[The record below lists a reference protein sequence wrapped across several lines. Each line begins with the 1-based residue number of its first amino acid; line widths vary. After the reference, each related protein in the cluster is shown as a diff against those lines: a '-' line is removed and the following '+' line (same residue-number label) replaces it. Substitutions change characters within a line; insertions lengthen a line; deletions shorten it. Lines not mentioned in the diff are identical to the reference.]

1 MLTPKR
7 RVWAIVTIIVF
18 GGLLRIFY
26 AVDFPLSGDETGG
39 LLQASGQAVGYED
52 RLGEENI
59 PISEIKKF
67 ISYSKDF
74 SARDVLG
81 SLRHRGMHP
90 PFYYLGL
97 HYVLKYIGNDAF
109 TLRLISIFLSLL
121 CVVYIYRLGR
131 AVYDE
136 NVGLCSAF
144 LLAISTYGVMY
155 GTMVRPYPL
164 AMLISLISTL
174 QAYELSKADELRF
187 SNKKLFLYAITVLIG
202 LYTIYHFVFVFVFQI
217 VFLAMSNLRNK
228 KSLWVIIAVTA
239 MIFVLYLP
247 WVPSLLDQLRK
258 VRGNQYYFHGKISLL
273 SFAESV
279 MRINFAIRG
288 SAVPLVIIK
297 ILIAAMIYTIILVG
311 CYFSLRDKTRRFFI
325 LALIVYLLSCYIADN
340 ILNTNTLT
348 WGKFLFFIIP
358 ISFILLAAGIP
369 RITERYRI
377 RTIFIVLCCGLLL
390 GKSIA
395 VCYYKPGF
403 DGPLYLRPFRDSISK
418 ALGQDQKGLVIINT
432 VARRYLLSLVHVI
445 ETPVDMKIMHADD
458 VESELPRISNLE
470 DYDFVFITNCYVH
483 YREQSFYSY
492 ADIKDISNYLSK
504 YGFRLIEP
512 SELEHEA
519 GKSTLHIFGK
529 GVP

>member
-1 MLTPKR
+1 MFRPKTQIL
-7 RVWAIVTIIVF
+7 AIVIVAAI
-18 GGLLRIFY
+18 LRIFY
-26 AVDFPLSGDETGG
+26 AMDVPLSGDEALG
-39 LLQASGQAVGYED
+39 LLKASGQAVGYED
-52 RLGEENI
+52 RLGEENV

-67 ISYSKDF
+67 VSYSKGF
-74 SARDVLG
+74 SVRDVLG

-97 HYVLKYIGNDAF
+97 HYVLKYIGGGGF

-155 GTMVRPYPL
+155 GAMVRPYPL
-164 AMLISLISTL
+164 AMLICLISTL
-174 QAYELSKADELRF
+174 QAYELSTADELRF

-202 LYTIYHFVFVFVFQI
+202 LYTIYHFVFVFVFQT
-217 VFLAMSNLRNK
+217 VFLAISNLRKK
-228 KSLWVIIAVTA
+228 KSLLIIIAITA
-239 MIFVLYLP
+239 IIFVLYLP

-258 VRGNQYYFHGKISLL
+258 VRGDQYYFHGKISLL
-273 SFAESV
+273 SFAECV
-279 MRINFAIRG
+279 IRINFATRG
-288 SAVPLVIIK
+288 SAGPLVIIK
-297 ILIAAMIYTIILVG
+297 ILIAAMIYTIILIG
-311 CYFSLRDKTRRFFI
+311 CYFSLRDKTRRLFI
-325 LALIVYLLSCYIADN
+325 LALAVYLLSWYAADRM
-340 ILNTNTLT
+340 LNTQTLT
-348 WGKFLFFIIP
+348 VGKLLFFVIP
-358 ISFILLAAGIP
+358 ISLMLLAAGIP

-395 VCYYKPGF
+395 MCIYKPGF
-403 DGPLYLRPFRDSISK
+403 DGPWYLRPFRDSIGKSL
-418 ALGQDQKGLVIINT
+418 ASNQKGFVIINT
-432 VARRYLLSLVHVI
+432 TKPRFLLSFVHAI
-445 ETPVDMKIMHADD
+445 KIPVDMKVMHANN
-458 VESELPRISNLE
+458 VESELPRIRNLE
-470 DYDFVFITNCYVH
+470 NYDFVFVTNCYVH
-483 YREQSFYSY
+483 YEKQSFYSY

-504 YGFRLIEP
+504 YGFRLKEP

-519 GKSTLHIFGK
+519 GKSSLHIFGK